1 MSSIVKIRLR
11 GTREQLAKLTKD
23 LEFDDNVLNIS
34 EFCEDNRKT
43 QFSRYGRVY
52 IDYRVDVDD

>member
-11 GTREQLAKLTKD
+11 GTREQLEKITKD
-23 LEFDDNVLNIS
+23 MEFDDNVLSIS
-34 EFCEDNRKT
+34 EFCPDDRKC

-52 IDYRVDVDD
+52 IEYKVDVDN

>member
-11 GTREQLAKLTKD
+11 GTREQLEKLCQD
-23 LEFDDNVLNIS
+23 LEFDENVLNIS
-34 EFCEDNRKT
+34 EFCPDDRKT
-43 QFSRYGRVY
+43 RFSRYGRVY